1 MDLQSPEKQNF
12 KKNYRK
18 QLLINPDFQ
27 LKILNYVSILN
38 LSLLMIFFAVNFL
51 LFEKMKDQGLS
62 AGLPENHIY
71 FEFLNSQQKGMVLLF
86 LGGSIVSIIMI
97 YWFGF
102 YISNRI
108 AGPIYNV
115 TMNIDRMIKSGK
127 VVKIRFR
134 KGDFFPELADKLNEL
149 TDHASQGGGLQPL
162 EGSITQ
168 VNQPNE

>member
-51 LFEKMKDQGLS
+51 LFEKMKAQGLS

-86 LGGSIVSIIMI
+86 LGGSIVSIILI
-97 YWFGF
+97 YQKMFSF
-102 YISNRI
+102 
-108 AGPIYNV
+108 V
-115 TMNIDRMIKSGK
+115 LFKSL
-127 VVKIRFR
+127 R
-134 KGDFFPELADKLNEL
+134 KLRNESYFL
-149 TDHASQGGGLQPL
+149 G
-162 EGSITQ
+162 
-168 VNQPNE
+168 